1 MAQFP
6 NDEPK
11 TVNGHQVFAKTGFN
25 PDKTRNQ
32 IKINNTM
39 DRFNQADNWK

>member
-11 TVNGHQVFAKTGFN
+11 AVNGHQVFAKMGFIQ
-25 PDKTRNQ
+25 DKTRN
-32 IKINNTM
+32 
-39 DRFNQADNWK
+39 NQNQ